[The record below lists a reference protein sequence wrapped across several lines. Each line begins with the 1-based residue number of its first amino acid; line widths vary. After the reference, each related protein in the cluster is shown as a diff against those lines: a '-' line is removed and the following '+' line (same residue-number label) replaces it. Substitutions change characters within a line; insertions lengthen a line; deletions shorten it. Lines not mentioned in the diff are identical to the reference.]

1 MQGEAI
7 GLKVELEEERR
18 RLEAGGREARH
29 LRASLRA
36 LGRRQEAAD
45 RKLQVGAS
53 ERHLPADGRALL
65 DGGLP
70 ALQQVGIPALP
81 PTDCSSA
88 EEASLKDRTACP
100 IGKGLTAADPMTL

>member
-1 MQGEAI
+1 MQGESI
-7 GLKVELEEERR
+7 GLKVELEEGQR

-53 ERHLPADGRALL
+53 DGRELL

-88 EEASLKDRTACP
+88 EEASLKDRTVCP
-100 IGKGLTAADPMTL
+100 IGKGLTAAYPLTL